1 MKSASAAAL
10 IALTAALGVATSAS
24 AAAGAEDC
32 QGRVTETR
40 LTVQVVG
47 VRAAKGQM
55 AITLYPDDAKR
66 FLAPH
71 QKLAR
76 VRAVAQAPMT
86 TACFWL
92 PAPGYYAMAVYH
104 DENGNGDFD
113 RTIVGLPAEGFAF
126 SNDPPTPTALPPF
139 KAVRFKVGEGDT
151 TIRAKLRYL
160 K

>member
-10 IALTAALGVATSAS
+10 IALAAALGLATSAS
-24 AAAGAEDC
+24 AAASADDC
-32 QGRVTETR
+32 EGRTSQTK
-40 LTVQVVG
+40 LTVQVTG
-47 VRAAKGQM
+47 VRAAKGEM

-92 PAPGYYAMAVYH
+92 PAPGFYALAVYH
-104 DENGNGDFD
+104 DENGNRDFD
-113 RTIVGLPAEGFAF
+113 RTLVGLPAEGFAF

-139 KAVRFKVGEGDT
+139 KAVRFKASQDAT
-151 TIRAKLRYL
+151 TIKVKLRYL

>member
-1 MKSASAAAL
+1 MKYVGATAL
-10 IALTAALGVATSAS
+10 IALTATLGLATAP
-24 AAAGAEDC
+24 AAATADDC
-32 QGRVTETR
+32 EGHDSQTK
-40 LTVQVVG
+40 LTVQVTG
-47 VRAAKGQM
+47 VRAAKGEM

-71 QKLAR
+71 AKLAR

-92 PAPGYYAMAVYH
+92 PAPGYYAVAVYH
-104 DENGNGDFD
+104 DENANRDFD
-113 RTIVGLPAEGFAF
+113 RTIVGMPAEGFAF

-139 KAVRFKVGEGDT
+139 KAVRFKAGDGET
-151 TIRAKLRYL
+151 RIKVKLRYL

>member
-1 MKSASAAAL
+1 MKSASVAAL
-10 IALTAALGVATSAS
+10 IALAVTLGAATTAS
-24 AAAGAEDC
+24 AAAGAEAC
-32 QGRVTETR
+32 EGRVTQTR

-92 PAPGYYAMAVYH
+92 PAPGVYAMAVYH
-104 DENGNGDFD
+104 DENGNGRFD

>member
-10 IALTAALGVATSAS
+10 FALAITLGSATLAS
-24 AAAGAEDC
+24 AATADDC
-32 QGRVTETR
+32 EGHESQTK
-40 LTVQVVG
+40 LTVQVTG
-47 VRAAKGQM
+47 VRAAKGEM

-71 QKLAR
+71 QKMAR
-76 VRAVAQAPMT
+76 VRAVAQAPVT

-92 PAPGYYAMAVYH
+92 PAPGYYALAIYH
-104 DENGNGDFD
+104 DENGNRAFD

-139 KAVRFKVGEGDT
+139 KAVRFKAGDGET
-151 TIRAKLRYL
+151 KIKVKLRYL

>member
-1 MKSASAAAL
+1 M
-10 IALTAALGVATSAS
+10 
-24 AAAGAEDC
+24 
-32 QGRVTETR
+32 
-40 LTVQVVG
+40 
-47 VRAAKGQM
+47 RAAKGEM

-92 PAPGYYAMAVYH
+92 PAPGFYAMAAITTRTAT
-104 DENGNGDFD
+104 GDFD
-113 RTIVGLPAEGFAF
+113 RTLVGLPAEGFAF

-139 KAVRFKVGEGDT
+139 KAVRFKAGEGET
-151 TIRAKLRYL
+151 TIKVKLGT
-160 K
+160 

>member
-10 IALTAALGVATSAS
+10 FALAVTLGSATSAF
-24 AAAGAEDC
+24 AATADDC
-32 QGRVTETR
+32 EGHESQTK
-40 LTVQVVG
+40 LTVQVTG
-47 VRAAKGQM
+47 VRAAKGEM
-55 AITLYPDDAKR
+55 AVTLYPDDAKR

-71 QKLAR
+71 QKMAR

-92 PAPGYYAMAVYH
+92 PAPGYYALAVYH
-104 DENGNGDFD
+104 DENGNRDFD
-113 RTIVGLPAEGFAF
+113 RTVLGLPAEGFAF

-139 KAVRFKVGEGDT
+139 KAVRFKAGEGET
-151 TIRAKLRYL
+151 KIKVKLRYL

>member
-10 IALTAALGVATSAS
+10 IALAVTLGSATYAS
-24 AAAGAEDC
+24 AATADDC
-32 QGRVTETR
+32 EGHESQTK
-40 LTVQVVG
+40 LTVQVAG
-47 VRAAKGQM
+47 VRAAKGEM

-71 QKLAR
+71 QKMAR
-76 VRAVAQAPMT
+76 VRAVAQAPVT

-92 PAPGYYAMAVYH
+92 PAPGYYALAIYH
-104 DENGNGDFD
+104 DENGNRAFD

-139 KAVRFKVGEGDT
+139 KAVRFKAGDGET
-151 TIRAKLRYL
+151 KIKVKLRYL